1 MSKRIRRSS
10 VLVLALALLALA
22 AVVAQAA
29 NVAQKGNARVSFEGQ
44 LTPKALPR
52 SSNAPVSVS
61 VGAKIAAV
69 SPTKPPP
76 VLQQMSIAINRYG
89 KFDTTGLP
97 LCQLNDIQPATTSDA
112 LAVCRRS
119 LVGEGTFTANVP
131 LSGRSPF
138 PSEGKL
144 YAFNGVSNGKPAIL
158 AHVYG
163 VRPAPASFTLV
174 FLMTHTKGTFGT
186 TLKVTLPKVGTE
198 GGYITGISLD
208 LSKQFTSHGKKRSF
222 LSASCPAPKG
232 LHVAGFDFA
241 KASFGFAGGKKLTST
256 LNRSCKVRG

>member
-1 MSKRIRRSS
+1 MSKRKLRS
-10 VLVLALALLALA
+10 LVVVGALSLLTLA
-22 AVVAQAA
+22 AVARAE
-29 NVAQKGNARVSFEGQ
+29 VAQKGNARISFQGE
-44 LTPKALPR
+44 LSPKALPR
-52 SSNAPVSVS
+52 STEAPVSVS
-61 VGAKIAAV
+61 VGAKISSV
-69 SPTKPPP
+69 SATKPPP

-97 LCQLNDIQPATTSDA
+97 VCQLNDIQPATTSDA

-119 LVGEGTFTANVP
+119 LVGEGTFSANVP

-144 YAFNGVSNGKPAIL
+144 YAFNGESNGQPAIL

-174 FLMTHTKGTFGT
+174 FLMSHSKGTFGT
-186 TLKVTLPKVGTE
+186 TLSVKLPKVGSE
-198 GGYITGISLD
+198 GGYITGISLN
-208 LSKQFTSHGKKRSF
+208 LSKQFSSHGQKRSY

-232 LHVAGFDFA
+232 LSKAGFSFA
-241 KASFGFAGGKKLTST
+241 KASFGFAGGQKLTST
-256 LNRSCKVRG
+256 LERTCKVRGS